1 MNKYQAT
8 VVTNL
13 IGGNVELDADQF
25 RRRRHAVTK
34 NEDGSYAVKNKIQFK
49 AGEEFGYDGDVP
61 KGLAENLAEL
71 VDEAEAE
78 LVDEIVAEYPV
89 HLGGGT
95 WELSNGEKV
104 RGKQAAVNAE
114 AELAD

>member
-13 IGGNVELDADQF
+13 VGGNVELDKDQL
-25 RRRRHAVTK
+25 RRRRHLVTDNK
-34 NEDGSYAVKNKIQFK
+34 DGTFAVKKSVQFK
-49 AGEEFGYDGDVP
+49 IGEEFGYDGDVP

-71 VDEAEAE
+71 IDEAEAE
-78 LVDEIVAEYPV
+78 LVDETVVEYPV

-95 WELSNGEKV
+95 WKLSNGEKV